1 MPIKDLDLRH
11 AKPGEKPYKIGAG
24 HGLHLSVQPNGSK
37 RWRMKYRFHGKE
49 NLLSFG
55 PYPEVTLAEARAKCL
70 AARDILRSG
79 RNPALY
85 RSQAAHA
92 AAMSFEGIA
101 RMWHAGRA
109 ENICP
114 EHAQRVLARFERDVF
129 PLIGGQAITSVR
141 IAEVLDVL
149 RRVEARGALDT
160 ARRLK
165 QNISQVFRFAMANDW
180 VDNDPSAHLS
190 GALRPPRRRR
200 HMPRVELSE
209 LPTLVAAIRAYDDGS
224 VPRRRE
230 TTRHALLF
238 TLLTWARTGELRSA
252 AWSEFEGLD
261 NSSGQPLWRIPA
273 ERMKTKCEHIVP
285 LSRQAASILR
295 QRKRMPGRGHLVF
308 SGDDPD
314 RPISENTMIYACY
327 RMGYLGRQTVHG
339 FRGLASTWANESG
352 RYRPDWIEMALGH
365 NCEDKVRAAY
375 NSALYLDMRR
385 TMLQDWADHLDRV
398 EAPQRAPEAANGSN
412 FVNSPNILNGWSI
425 GSQIGG
431 GFGPQVRFLPQEM
444 SINQSVK
451 S

>member
-1 MPIKDLDLRH
+1 MPVKDLDLRH
-11 AKPGEKPYKIGAG
+11 AKPREKPYKIGAG
-24 HGLHLSVQPNGSK
+24 HGLHLSIQPNGSK

-85 RSQAAHA
+85 RSQAAPA
-92 AAMSFEGIA
+92 AAMSFERIA

-129 PLIGGQAITSVR
+129 SLIGGQAITSVR

-149 RRVEARGALDT
+149 RRVEGRGAPDT

-165 QNISQVFRFAMANDW
+165 QNIGQVFRFAMANDW

-209 LPTLVAAIRAYDDGS
+209 LPALVAAIRAYDDGS

-230 TTRHALLF
+230 TTRHALVF
-238 TLLTWARTGELRSA
+238 TLLTWARTGACAMRHGRNLKGST
-252 AWSEFEGLD
+252 
-261 NSSGQPLWRIPA
+261 IPVA
-273 ERMKTKCEHIVP
+273 
-285 LSRQAASILR
+285 SRCGASRL
-295 QRKRMPGRGHLVF
+295 K
-308 SGDDPD
+308 
-314 RPISENTMIYACY
+314 E
-327 RMGYLGRQTVHG
+327 
-339 FRGLASTWANESG
+339 
-352 RYRPDWIEMALGH
+352 
-365 NCEDKVRAAY
+365 
-375 NSALYLDMRR
+375 
-385 TMLQDWADHLDRV
+385 
-398 EAPQRAPEAANGSN
+398 
-412 FVNSPNILNGWSI
+412 
-425 GSQIGG
+425 
-431 GFGPQVRFLPQEM
+431 
-444 SINQSVK
+444 
-451 S
+451 